1 MGWVVQRLLQ
11 PWVPEAAVSFIS
23 QVPLL
28 ATATSLVAWYHLR
41 THLKSEGLSWVL
53 FIVYLLMANM
63 NMDRRTAWVEAG
75 YVIALGMATCLL
87 IMHYMLAAQRSSK
100 EIEKAM

>member
-1 MGWVVQRLLQ
+1 MVQHLLQ

-53 FIVYLLMANM
+53 FTVHLLMANM
-63 NMDRRTAWVEAG
+63 NMDIRTAWVQAG
-75 YVIALGMATCLL
+75 YVTALGLATCLL
-87 IMHYMLAAQRSSK
+87 IMHYVLVTQRSSK